1 MLLLNTR
8 TEHVSDLKS
17 VVSGPLPTNPD
28 PNVARGEVE
37 VLQSR
42 LLAERVIQ
50 QLGIEDS
57 ADLTPHQHFSQML
70 LDWLRPI
77 LRLPPAPPRPPPTAE
92 QRMNDAIDA
101 YLKRITAFN
110 DGRSFTLSLSYTS
123 MDPEL
128 AARVVNTHAEAY
140 LADQRGLKHRAA
152 ERAATWLRNEI
163 GVLRSELDQKERV
176 IRDLRE
182 QAGLIGSAG
191 NGGAATVLERQVT
204 DLATALA
211 KAQADSA
218 VHRYLGQQ
226 READLKAVLADLQR
240 KRDQQARIGAQV
252 EDQERDAQATRSV
265 YETLLGRLGEIEAQ
279 VGAEDADARL
289 ISPAAPPNRP
299 SFPNM
304 PVFSCVALIV
314 SAGLGVGIAFLL
326 EKRNRGIT
334 GLDDLK
340 DVDDLLMLEPLP
352 FVTRRE
358 RRGRVLPDML
368 VADPKSV
375 LAEKVRAL
383 RGDVARLRRGAPPR
397 VIAITSA
404 LPGEGKTTM
413 ALLLGRSM
421 ASAGLQVLLIEC
433 DLRRPTTARQIGL
446 RINAPGLVAVLRH
459 DASLA
464 AATTKDP
471 SSSMRILAVE
481 KNVARAQDL
490 LSGDALPHLLAEA
503 RQLYDYVLVDTPPL
517 GAVSDATLVAPHA
530 DGTLL
535 VVRWHSTSVAAVKA
549 VVRKLAR
556 HDLRI
561 SGVVLNAT
569 DLKRATPPELAS
581 MYRASRSYGRGSYT
595 TTVE

>member
-1 MLLLNTR
+1 
-8 TEHVSDLKS
+8 
-17 VVSGPLPTNPD
+17 
-28 PNVARGEVE
+28 
-37 VLQSR
+37 
-42 LLAERVIQ
+42 
-50 QLGIEDS
+50 
-57 ADLTPHQHFSQML
+57 
-70 LDWLRPI
+70 
-77 LRLPPAPPRPPPTAE
+77 
-92 QRMNDAIDA
+92 MNDAIDA
-101 YLKRITAFN
+101 YLKRIVAFN

-163 GVLRSELDQKERV
+163 GLLRSELDQKERV

-182 QAGLIGSAG
+182 HAGLIGSTG
-191 NGGAATVLERQVT
+191 NGGAATALERQVT

-226 READLKAVLADLQR
+226 HEADLQAVLADLQR

-252 EDQERDAQATRSV
+252 EDLERDAQATRSV

-314 SAGLGVGIAFLL
+314 SAGLGVGIGFLL

-334 GLDDLK
+334 GLDDLE
-340 DVDDLLMLEPLP
+340 DVDDLLTLEPLP

-358 RRGRVLPDML
+358 RRGRLLPDML

-383 RGDVARLRRGAPPR
+383 RGDIARLRRGEPPR

-446 RINAPGLVAVLRH
+446 KINGPGLVAALR
-459 DASLA
+459 DGVSFA
-464 AATTKDP
+464 AATVTDP
-471 SSSMRILAVE
+471 NSSMRILAVE

-490 LSGDALPHLLAEA
+490 LSGDALPRLLAEV
-503 RQLYDYVLVDTPPL
+503 RQLYDYVLIDTPPL
-517 GAVSDATLVAPHA
+517 GAVSDAMLIAPHA

-535 VVRWHSTSVAAVKA
+535 VVRWHSTSVAAVTA

-581 MYRASRSYGRGSYT
+581 MYRASLAYGRGSHT
-595 TTVE
+595 APVE